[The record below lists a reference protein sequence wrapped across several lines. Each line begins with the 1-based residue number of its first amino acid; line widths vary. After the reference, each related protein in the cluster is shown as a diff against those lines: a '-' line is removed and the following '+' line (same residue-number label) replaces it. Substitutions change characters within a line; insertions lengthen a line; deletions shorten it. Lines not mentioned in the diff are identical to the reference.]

1 VSPSLHHL
9 GGAIAALAK
18 TGADHRRACALL
30 RELPQPDV
38 YCYGW
43 AVAACA
49 RDHRPDVAVQLL
61 TEMRQQGLQVRTAVC
76 ISVVVASIAQTE
88 SLAIMYCDVLA
99 QHDS

>member
-1 VSPSLHHL
+1 MREDGVSPSLHHL

-61 TEMRQQGLQVRTAVC
+61 SEMRELGLQVRVSMC
-76 ISVVVASIAQTE
+76 
-88 SLAIMYCDVLA
+88 
-99 QHDS
+99 QHCYYMHAAHFQ